1 MGNRSKLIVH
11 YPDIS
16 KKAWPVL
23 GLLVT
28 TSAWWLASS
37 ANIVHPAVL
46 PPPQDVLA
54 AFTESTD
61 VLLSY
66 TVVTALEVLAGF
78 LLSAAVG
85 VAIGI
90 ILASSQVVER
100 MFSPLMVVVN
110 AVPKIAFAPMLVIA
124 LDWGT
129 KPILSMVFLMCFFPI
144 TLSTLSGL
152 TTTPADYVELARSL
166 TASRWQTYWKIR
178 MPAAM
183 PQIFVGLKVG
193 MPLAAIGAV
202 IGEFYAGER
211 GLGYAIV
218 QFGGTGQTGKA
229 WASIVLVALISVLFY
244 FALVAVERLLMPWV
258 AETTSSR

>member
-1 MGNRSKLIVH
+1 
-11 YPDIS
+11 
-16 KKAWPVL
+16 
-23 GLLVT
+23 
-28 TSAWWLASS
+28 
-37 ANIVHPAVL
+37 
-46 PPPQDVLA
+46 
-54 AFTESTD
+54 
-61 VLLSY
+61 
-66 TVVTALEVLAGF
+66 
-78 LLSAAVG
+78 
-85 VAIGI
+85 I
-90 ILASSQVVER
+90 ILASSQVIER

-144 TLSTLSGL
+144 ALSTLAGL

-202 IGEFYAGER
+202 IGEFHAG
-211 GLGYAIV
+211 
-218 QFGGTGQTGKA
+218 
-229 WASIVLVALISVLFY
+229 
-244 FALVAVERLLMPWV
+244 
-258 AETTSSR
+258 